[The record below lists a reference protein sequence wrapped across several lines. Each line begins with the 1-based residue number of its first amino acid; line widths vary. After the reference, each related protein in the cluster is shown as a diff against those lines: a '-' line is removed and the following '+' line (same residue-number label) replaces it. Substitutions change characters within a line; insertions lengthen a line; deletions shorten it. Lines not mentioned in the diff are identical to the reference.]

1 MFEKFHEINPSHL
14 KNDFGYKLVQPAN
27 QIHFTDN
34 STYFFI
40 YLFTKGQKYENI
52 FMAIKKKTHVIIKAI
67 MISKFMRKDNL
78 EKER

>member
-52 FMAIKKKTHVIIKAI
+52 FMAIKKKTHAIIKSI
-67 MISKFMRKDNL
+67 MVSKFMRNDNL